1 MARWLLMIDE
11 EHKVEESG
19 ETTGGKILV
28 TETIIRLTFRGIFA
42 SLFPLLECI
51 DPPTSRRYEK
61 HLPNESLIRSSLH
74 AEGLNEVQRLDD
86 P

>member
-1 MARWLLMIDE
+1 MIDE

-42 SLFPLLECI
+42 FPL
-51 DPPTSRRYEK
+51 SV
-61 HLPNESLIRSSLH
+61 
-74 AEGLNEVQRLDD
+74 A
-86 P
+86 